1 MEGRVEFVGLDDYP
15 TSWDALDSR
24 LVWSCER
31 RPPGG
36 ISYSWSQWERPAAID
51 LFETCVRASP
61 GMDVRLLCA
70 KEIDGP
76 GWPLR
81 YLLAE
86 RTEPDRARV
95 KLYDPPLLAADK
107 VDEGFAKKLVVSE
120 RRDFQSRRCSHL
132 AGMISTLQPGTVLSR
147 RRIKQKIKGV
157 VDEGRTLAVDADA
170 KDRAWLAQIHTFDFA
185 ERGGGA
191 DQELAEAVVFEYF
204 PTPAGSRANGGV
216 LLNLADGFAP
226 SGEQMFGAVVLR
238 GKAIV
243 RLEHLIFD
251 NTVQTDQERQ
261 HIADS
266 LFEGAGVYVGER

>member
-1 MEGRVEFVGLDDYP
+1 
-15 TSWDALDSR
+15 
-24 LVWSCER
+24 
-31 RPPGG
+31 
-36 ISYSWSQWERPAAID
+36 
-51 LFETCVRASP
+51 
-61 GMDVRLLCA
+61 
-70 KEIDGP
+70 
-76 GWPLR
+76 
-81 YLLAE
+81 
-86 RTEPDRARV
+86 
-95 KLYDPPLLAADK
+95 
-107 VDEGFAKKLVVSE
+107 
-120 RRDFQSRRCSHL
+120 
-132 AGMISTLQPGTVLSR
+132 MISTLQPGTVLSR

-204 PTPAGSRANGGV
+204 PTPAGSRSNGGV

-243 RLEHLIFD
+243 RLEHLVFD